1 MTTSMP
7 FGSSESLLTLD
18 LRGMTGRLTI
28 EAEGTLT
35 PGTLAA
41 GTLTAPAPAQAVVLG
56 GDEFIGLAPAA
67 SLHAQPASPSGGVSG
82 GTLSQTQL
90 FAAPQATHIT
100 IVPTFDASVTN
111 ATSIATSYE
120 TAVNSAIQYFENE
133 ITTPITV
140 DIAFGWGEV
149 GGSTISAGA
158 LGESSS
164 SYYSYSY
171 TQVYNAV
178 QGLANKSAVQQTA
191 YATLPAIDPTNGA
204 SIDVNTAQAMALG
217 LSNTPGGPDG
227 SVGLD
232 STSSFFWS
240 QSSPQAGS
248 YDAVSTF
255 EHEISEVLGRLDNGG
270 TGNSYTLLDFFRYTA
285 ANLGS
290 ADPPGSAAGSIDQ
303 PFIPGYS
310 KTNQSYFS
318 YDGKTVT
325 YAYDTPA
332 DVAQGNDIADWGPN
346 VANDSFGFGV
356 TGAVSPVSTV
366 DLEELNVIGYSLAA
380 ACYAAGTRI
389 ATALGEAPV
398 EALRVGDTV
407 RLAGGGTAP
416 VVWLGH
422 RQVDAVRH
430 PRPETTWPVRVR
442 AGAFGDRIPA
452 RDLLLSPDHSVLADG
467 VLIPIRCLINGAT
480 ITQERCQRITYWH
493 VELPRHAAILAE
505 GLAAESYLD
514 TGNRAAFDNAGAVVA
529 AHPDFGAGAEA
540 AWRAGACAP
549 QVTHGEALERVRRR
563 VLARAAALGWRR
575 AEARPVLRAAG
586 RTLRRQVVG
595 GQMVDGELCF
605 VLPPGTHE
613 AVLASESCVPREAGE
628 SHDTRRLGIAVA
640 AMALD
645 GISVAL
651 DDARLGE
658 GWHAAEAGW
667 RWTDGAGMIPV
678 AGARLLSLRLATAAR
693 CWVAPEGSRRA
704 TG

>member
-1 MTTSMP
+1 MTTPLP
-7 FGSSESLLTLD
+7 FGSSESLPTLD
-18 LRGMTGRLTI
+18 LRGLSGHVTL
-28 EAEGTLT
+28 EADGTLT
-35 PGTLAA
+35 AGTPTA
-41 GTLTAPAPAQAVVLG
+41 GTLTAPGPARAVVLG
-56 GDEFIGLAPAA
+56 GDELMSLAPAT
-67 SLHAQPASPSGGVSG
+67 SLHAQPASPSGGASG

-90 FAAPQATHIT
+90 FAAPPATHIT

-111 ATSIATSYE
+111 AASITTSYE
-120 TAVNSAIQYFENE
+120 SAVNSAIQYFENE

-140 DIAFGWGEV
+140 DITFGWGEV

-178 QGLANKSAVQQTA
+178 QGLANKSAVQQAA
-191 YATLPAIDPTNGA
+191 YATLPATDPTSGA

-217 LSNTPGGPDG
+217 LSSPPGNPDG

-240 QSSPQAGS
+240 QGSPQANS

-270 TGNSYTLLDFFRYTA
+270 AGNSYTLLDFFRYTA
-285 ANLGS
+285 ADLGT
-290 ADPPGSAAGSIDQ
+290 ADAPGSAAGSLDQ
-303 PFIPGYS
+303 PFVPGYS
-310 KTNQSYFS
+310 ASNQSYFS
-318 YDGKTVT
+318 YNGKTVA
-325 YAYDTPA
+325 YAYDTPP

-366 DLEELNVIGYSLAA
+366 DLQELNVIGYSLTA

-389 ATALGEAPV
+389 ATALGEAPI
-398 EALRVGDTV
+398 EALRVGDLV

-422 RQVDAVRH
+422 RQVDAARH
-430 PRPETTWPVRVR
+430 PRPETMWPVRVR
-442 AGAFGDRIPA
+442 AGAFGGRIPA

-467 VLIPIRCLINGAT
+467 VLVPIRCLINGAT
-480 ITQERCQRITYWH
+480 IVQEARQRITYWH

-514 TGNRAAFDNAGAVVA
+514 TGNRAAFDNAGTVVA

-563 VLARAAALGWRR
+563 LLARTAALGWRR

-586 RTLRRQVVG
+586 RTLRGQV
-595 GQMVDGELCF
+595 VDGELCF
-605 VLPPGTHE
+605 VLPPDARE
-613 AVLASESCVPREAGE
+613 AMLASESSVPRDAGE

-645 GISVAL
+645 GIPVAL
-651 DDARLGE
+651 DDARLGD
-658 GWHAAEAGW
+658 GWHTAEAGW